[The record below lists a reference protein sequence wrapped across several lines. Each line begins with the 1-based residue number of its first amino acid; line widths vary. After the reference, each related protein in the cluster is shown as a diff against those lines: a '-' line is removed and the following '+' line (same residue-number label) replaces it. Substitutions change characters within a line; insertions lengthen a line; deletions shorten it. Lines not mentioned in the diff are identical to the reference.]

1 MSGSVDNILMKR
13 LALLSFFILS
23 SAFAKPC
30 GLSGTVEDRVKE
42 CGESK
47 GNFALV
53 AATEKG
59 LEVYKDIK
67 SGLIWGSR
75 ILSDFNHYGSQKACA
90 TELTENVILSSLKWR
105 LPTIKELEDAY
116 VHGMKEA
123 VPNTSHAYWSST
135 AVKTRK
141 SRTRR
146 NAPPSQVYIWD
157 GYDLKTDTG
166 DLKEAASVRCVAK
179 EQ

>member
-1 MSGSVDNILMKR
+1 MR
-13 LALLSFFILS
+13 FFYLLSYFILTT
-23 SAFAKPC
+23 AFAKPC
-30 GLSGTVEDRVKE
+30 GLEGTVEERVKD
-42 CGESK
+42 CAQTK

-75 ILSDFNHYGSQKACA
+75 ILSDFNHYGSQKACS

-123 VPNTSHAYWSST
+123 VPNTSHSYWSST
-135 AVKTRK
+135 GVKTRK
-141 SRTRR
+141 YRRRR
-146 NAPPSQVYIWD
+146 NAPPAQVYIWD
-157 GYDLKTDTG
+157 GYEQKTDTG

-179 EQ
+179 E

>member
-1 MSGSVDNILMKR
+1 MRFLY
-13 LALLSFFILS
+13 LLSYFLLTT
-23 SAFAKPC
+23 AFAKPC
-30 GLSGTVEDRVKE
+30 GLQGTVEERVKE
-42 CGESK
+42 CALTK

-59 LEVYKDIK
+59 LEIYKDIK

-75 ILSDFNHYGSQKACA
+75 IVSDFNHYGSQKACA
-90 TELTENVILSSLKWR
+90 TELSESEILSSVKWR

-141 SRTRR
+141 YRR
-146 NAPPSQVYIWD
+146 RRSAPPAQVYIWD
-157 GYDLKTDTG
+157 GYEQKTDTG

-179 EQ
+179 E